1 MALLE
6 KLAKTKTILLADDT
20 RSIREFCR
28 EELERAGYR
37 VIAVR
42 DGWEAIEAVQRD
54 SPDLVVMDMHMPR
67 GTGLEVAQR
76 IKARRPEIPVIL
88 FTTRRDDCVREER
101 AAVVAA
107 CLSKSED
114 LTQLKETIAAMTA
127 TS

>member
-1 MALLE
+1 MAVTE
-6 KLAKTKTILLADDT
+6 KRAKTILLADDT

-37 VIAVR
+37 VITVR

-88 FTTRRDDCVREER
+88 FTSRRDDCDGEER
-101 AAVVAA
+101 AAVAAA

-114 LTQLKETIAAMTA
+114 LTQLKETIAAMTV

>member
-6 KLAKTKTILLADDT
+6 KLTKTKTILLADDT

-37 VIAVR
+37 VITVR
-42 DGWEAIEAVQRD
+42 DGWEAIEAMQRE

-67 GTGLEVAQR
+67 GTGLEAAQR

-88 FTTRRDDCVREER
+88 FTTRREDCDRQER
-101 AAVVAA
+101 AAVAAA